1 MDYRSN
7 SIAEIQK
14 KYAGCNLLMPATTE
28 VQLNPFYKITVSE
41 VLADVSE
48 NSGDIFKVGS
58 VKVGKDGNGKDI
70 WEDTFSPTKPLL
82 MKIAVAA
89 GIQFDPD
96 RTYGTRVDENT
107 YKAKAYG
114 AMRLPDGTGKTH
126 ADEKVIQLDDEE
138 ANFRL
143 EFMDKSIKGITDE
156 KAAKAAAE
164 MFAGKWI
171 DSVNKWNRQC
181 KAYVIDDC
189 DREKYIE
196 RSVLVNMTLLRKTA
210 PAKAMTGAQLR
221 VIRALTGMK
230 GQYTKK
236 ELARPFA
243 IARATFSPDYSDPEV
258 RQAMLLQGMNSVSSL
273 FGTAPAISVP
283 SIQMDTG
290 RDMFDPEE
298 LIGNPAFASD
308 RASGADDYNDHP
320 GDPVTEVP
328 TGAPEPEQNWWEQSE
343 HTQPEPENFNPPQ
356 MQPPQ
361 QSNNYCCEI
370 CGREIKDN
378 VYDYSMNR
386 FGRPLCVSCQ
396 RGGRAQ

>member
-156 KAAKAAAE
+156 KTAKAAAE
-164 MFAGKWI
+164 MFAGNGSI
-171 DSVNKWNRQC
+171 PSTNGTDN
-181 KAYVIDDC
+181 
-189 DREKYIE
+189 
-196 RSVLVNMTLLRKTA
+196 
-210 PAKAMTGAQLR
+210 
-221 VIRALTGMK
+221 
-230 GQYTKK
+230 
-236 ELARPFA
+236 ARL
-243 IARATFSPDYSDPEV
+243 
-258 RQAMLLQGMNSVSSL
+258 M
-273 FGTAPAISVP
+273 
-283 SIQMDTG
+283 
-290 RDMFDPEE
+290 
-298 LIGNPAFASD
+298 
-308 RASGADDYNDHP
+308 
-320 GDPVTEVP
+320 
-328 TGAPEPEQNWWEQSE
+328 
-343 HTQPEPENFNPPQ
+343 
-356 MQPPQ
+356 
-361 QSNNYCCEI
+361 
-370 CGREIKDN
+370 
-378 VYDYSMNR
+378 
-386 FGRPLCVSCQ
+386 
-396 RGGRAQ
+396 

>member
-156 KAAKAAAE
+156 RLQ
-164 MFAGKWI
+164 
-171 DSVNKWNRQC
+171 RQ
-181 KAYVIDDC
+181 
-189 DREKYIE
+189 
-196 RSVLVNMTLLRKTA
+196 LRKC
-210 PAKAMTGAQLR
+210 
-221 VIRALTGMK
+221 
-230 GQYTKK
+230 
-236 ELARPFA
+236 
-243 IARATFSPDYSDPEV
+243 
-258 RQAMLLQGMNSVSSL
+258 LQGNGSIPSTN
-273 FGTAPAISVP
+273 GT
-283 SIQMDTG
+283 
-290 RDMFDPEE
+290 
-298 LIGNPAFASD
+298 GNA
-308 RASGADDYNDHP
+308 RL
-320 GDPVTEVP
+320 
-328 TGAPEPEQNWWEQSE
+328 
-343 HTQPEPENFNPPQ
+343 
-356 MQPPQ
+356 M
-361 QSNNYCCEI
+361 
-370 CGREIKDN
+370 
-378 VYDYSMNR
+378 
-386 FGRPLCVSCQ
+386 
-396 RGGRAQ
+396 

>member
-1 MDYRSN
+1 MDYKSN

-164 MFAGKWI
+164 MFKGKWI
-171 DSVNKWNRQC
+171 DAVNKWNKPC

-196 RSVLVNMTLLRKTA
+196 RSVLVNMTMLRKTA

-230 GQYTKK
+230 GQYTKR
-236 ELARPFA
+236 ELSRPFA

-258 RQAMLLQGMNSVSSL
+258 RQTMLLQGMNSVGSL
-273 FGTAPAISVP
+273 FGAAPAISVP

-298 LIGNPAFASD
+298 FVDNPAFAS
-308 RASGADDYNDHP
+308 SGASVAEDY
-320 GDPVTEVP
+320 GDYPENPTTEV
-328 TGAPEPEQNWWEQSE
+328 TTEASTPEQNWWEQSGY
-343 HTQPEPENFNPPQ
+343 TQPEPESFNPPQ

-370 CGREIKDN
+370 CGRDIRDN
-378 VYDYSMNR
+378 VYDYSMR
-386 FGRPLCVSCQ
+386 KFGRPLCVSCQ
-396 RGGRAQ
+396 KGGNAQ